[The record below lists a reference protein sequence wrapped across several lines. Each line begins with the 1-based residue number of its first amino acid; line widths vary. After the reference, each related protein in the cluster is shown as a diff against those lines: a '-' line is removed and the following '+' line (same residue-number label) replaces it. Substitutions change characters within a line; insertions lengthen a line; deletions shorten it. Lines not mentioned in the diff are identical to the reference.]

1 MAGLATAVAIM
12 LYCAVWILLAW
23 PNGSATAAFAA
34 LITCSFATQ
43 DDPAPVI
50 GRYLVATL
58 KTFPLS
64 ALYLFVILPRVDGY
78 GMLIVTL
85 APALFWM
92 GYIQADPRRSP
103 EALPMLSCFIVAMGF
118 LARFQ
123 ADFATFINTGLAQVG
138 GIVTTLAVTRLFRSA
153 NVSWTARRILQAN
166 WGELARLADIRAPL
180 RPSAGRRPRS
190 TGWGRWLHAWRSP
203 VRRTRSMLPTGWPIC
218 GSGATSS
225 RCGARYPMCPM
236 MRAIVWATSSRG

>member
-166 WGELARLADIRAPL
+166 WGELASWPTSAPL
-180 RPSAGRRPRS
+180 CARALDGGRDRPVGAGGCTHGDRQSAGRAPCCRRA
-190 TGWGRWLHAWRSP
+190 GRFA
-203 VRRTRSMLPTGWPIC
+203 G
-218 GSGATSS
+218 
-225 RCGARYPMCPM
+225 
-236 MRAIVWATSSRG
+236 RAQHHPAAALAIPCAP